1 MLDTLKLSLTDYS
14 VNDSCALIVQPSAI
28 DMRTGEALSNHPLW
42 RQGSQIVEGA
52 KAYFND
58 ERFNVSIVP
67 ISHQEPDAMSCT
79 VQFSVPK
86 VANGSNYHPL
96 QPREAREAVQQVE
109 RDLKRIGICTNI
121 ESARVSRL
129 DTFKNVVAEEP
140 FACYHPM
147 FSLLSGRRM
156 QKRDYGTTF
165 LWHNTRQEICI
176 YDKLEEMAHLKA
188 DVRRLPANTIRFE
201 HRLLKSSKVT
211 ETLGG
216 IRTVHD
222 LFAGYDVL
230 PRVFEKTMRE
240 SVFRYEV
247 AEVEAIITSEL
258 QRDMAHFRDHAG
270 RNWVQQYLKAFGLF
284 HLLQRTEIETV
295 RRIVDEL
302 SDDRTKAWR
311 VHKELDKL
319 RIDAASLRVVGRSRR
334 TVGALYRE
342 LRGQVLD
349 ELAAAA

>member
-1 MLDTLKLSLTDYS
+1 VLDTLKLSLTEYS

-96 QPREAREAVQQVE
+96 QPREAREAVKEVE
-109 RDLKRIGICTNI
+109 RDLRRIGISTNI
-121 ESARVSRL
+121 ETARVSRL

-147 FSLLSGRRM
+147 FALLNGKRM

-165 LWHNTRQEICI
+165 LWHNTQQELCI
-176 YDKLEEMAHLKA
+176 YDKLAEMAHLKA

-201 HRLLKSSKVT
+201 HRLLKSRKVT

-222 LFAGYDVL
+222 LFSGYDVL
-230 PRVFEKTMRE
+230 PRVFEKAMRE
-240 SVFRYEV
+240 NVFSYDV
-247 AEVEAIITSEL
+247 AQVEAIITSEL
-258 QRDMAHFRDHAG
+258 ERDMAHFREHSG
-270 RNWVQQYLKAFGLF
+270 RNWMQQYLKAFGLF

-295 RRIVDEL
+295 KRIVDKL

-311 VHKELDKL
+311 VHKDLEKL
-319 RIDAASLRVVGRSRR
+319 RMDGAALRVVGRSRR
-334 TVGALYRE
+334 TVGTLYRE
-342 LRGQVLD
+342 LRSKVLD
-349 ELAAAA
+349 QLEAAA